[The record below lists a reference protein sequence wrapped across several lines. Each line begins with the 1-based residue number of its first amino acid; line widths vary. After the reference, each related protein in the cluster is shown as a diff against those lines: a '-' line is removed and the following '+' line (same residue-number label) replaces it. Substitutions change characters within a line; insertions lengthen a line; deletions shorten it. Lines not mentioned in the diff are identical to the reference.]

1 MILRN
6 QNGRRDRILHSVRNL
21 PDRLFKLRRG
31 LKLES
36 GGSLPSALITLAVGS
51 LLLTPFLSFVSTR
64 SLGTRAA
71 GETFSEQYAADA
83 GIEFGIWSLLNDL
96 AFRIQVDSSIGTAQ
110 PLPFPSPINGYTP
123 SLSVTGILIGNWY
136 PREFASGP
144 IGKGG
149 SLAYTGGDRVYALQG
164 YGTKNFGYYSISES
178 DPTKKWV
185 SLSNTPEN
193 VDQGGALVYDGGNF
207 IYALRGNNEKE
218 FWRFEINGNWST
230 MENTPKNV
238 GAGAALAYPGGNFIY
253 ALQGGGTDT
262 FWEYSISK
270 NKWKPRKKIP
280 VEVNAGGALVAV
292 GGDTIYAFCGGNLTN
307 FWRYT
312 ISTNSWVA
320 LQNTDSGVSNG
331 GALAYYSGDYIYALL
346 GNSTDFWRYAV
357 TMDNWTVLEET
368 LNSVGNGGS
377 LVVTHSLG
385 GFAFRGGN
393 NRDFWEFEVT
403 PPQYDISS
411 QAGSVDTDAR
421 IEIDGSTNTILFW
434 DID

>member
-1 MILRN
+1 MLRN
-6 QNGRRDRILHSVRNL
+6 QNGWRDRLLQSVRNL
-21 PDRLFKLRRG
+21 SARLFKLRRG

-36 GGSLPSALITLAVGS
+36 GGSLPAALITLAVGS

-83 GIEFGIWSLLNDL
+83 GVEFGIWSLLNDL

-110 PLPFPSPINGYTP
+110 PLSFPSSINGYTP

-136 PREFASGP
+136 ERQNHLPA
-144 IGKGG
+144 INQGG

-164 YGTKNFGYYSISES
+164 NGTKNFGYYSISADQWISRADTDKE
-178 DPTKKWV
+178 V
-185 SLSNTPEN
+185 G
-193 VDQGGALVYDGGNF
+193 QGGALVYAGGNF
-207 IYALRGNNEKE
+207 VYALLGDNKDFWLYNTNSNSWSKRKE
-218 FWRFEINGNWST
+218 
-230 MENTPKNV
+230 TPKDIK
-238 GAGAALAYPGGNFIY
+238 AGGALAYNGGYIY
-253 ALQGGGTDT
+253 ALQGGSKKE
-262 FWEYSISK
+262 FWRYAISD
-270 NKWKPRKKIP
+270 NEWKKMRKIP
-280 VEVNAGGALVAV
+280 VAVNAGGALVAV
-292 GGDTIYAFCGGNLTN
+292 GGDTIYAFSGGNLTN

-346 GNSTDFWRYAV
+346 GNSTDFWRYTV

-368 LNSVGNGGS
+368 LNPVGNGGS

-385 GFAFRGGN
+385 GFAFRGGGN
-393 NRDFWEFEVT
+393 IDFWEFEVT

-434 DID
+434 DIE

>member
-1 MILRN
+1 M
-6 QNGRRDRILHSVRNL
+6 QSVRNF
-21 PDRLFKLRRG
+21 PARLVKLRRR

-83 GIEFGIWSLLNDL
+83 GVEFGIWSLLNDL
-96 AFRIQVDSSIGTAQ
+96 TFRTQVDSSIGTAQ

-136 PREFASGP
+136 ERQNHLPA
-144 IGKGG
+144 INQGG
-149 SLAYTGGDRVYALQG
+149 SLAYTEGYPLGEHRVYALQG
-164 YGTKNFGYYSISES
+164 NGTKNFGYYSISTDQWIGRADTDKE
-178 DPTKKWV
+178 V
-185 SLSNTPEN
+185 G
-193 VDQGGALVYDGGNF
+193 QGGALVYGGDSF
-207 IYALRGNNEKE
+207 IYALRGNNKKE
-218 FWRFEINGNWST
+218 FWRYDIDGNSWST
-230 MENTPKNV
+230 MGKTPKNV
-238 GAGAALAYPGGNFIY
+238 SAGAALAYPGGNFIY

-280 VEVNAGGALVAV
+280 VAVNAGGALVSV

-331 GALAYYSGDYIYALL
+331 GALAYYSGDYIYALQ
-346 GNSTDFWRYAV
+346 GNSTGFWRYAV

-368 LNSVGNGGS
+368 LNPVGNGGS

-393 NRDFWEFEVT
+393 HSDFWKFEVT